1 MTKQNKIE
9 NLPTNQIVVKFEML
23 SPMLEAVFIEI
34 QNLSKKK
41 QNDPLNKLKVKM
53 VNKIL
58 DEFKE
63 ILADEPTIQFLDL
76 LDDQT
81 LPSNS
86 DCVLILAQY
95 RSALSQF
102 KSKFYYKSLY
112 SSKKIWHT
120 KEDPQNI

>member
-9 NLPTNQIVVKFEML
+9 NLPTNQIVEKFEML
-23 SPMLEAVFIEI
+23 SPMIDALFIEI

-41 QNDPLNKLKVKM
+41 QNDPLNELKVNM
-53 VNKIL
+53 INKIL
-58 DEFKE
+58 EELKE
-63 ILADEPTIQFLDL
+63 ILGNEPTIQFLDL

-86 DCVLILAQY
+86 DCVLILAKY

-102 KSKFYYKSLY
+102 ESKYYYRDLY
-112 SSKKIWHT
+112 SSDLRWHT
-120 KEDPQNI
+120 KENP

>member
-1 MTKQNKIE
+1 MTNKNKIE
-9 NLPTNQIVVKFEML
+9 NLPTNQIVEKFEML

-41 QNDPLNKLKVKM
+41 QNDLLNELKVNM
-53 VNKIL
+53 INKIL
-58 DEFKE
+58 EEFKE
-63 ILADEPTIQFLDL
+63 MLVDEPTIQFLDL
-76 LDDQT
+76 LDNQT

-102 KSKFYYKSLY
+102 KSKYYY
-112 SSKKIWHT
+112 GDIFSSEREWHT
-120 KEDPQNI
+120 KENP

>member
-1 MTKQNKIE
+1 MAEKTKTD
-9 NLPTNQIVVKFEML
+9 NLPTNRIVEKFEMS

-41 QNDPLNKLKVKM
+41 QNDPLNELKVKM
-53 VNKIL
+53 INKIL
-58 DEFKE
+58 GEVKE

-102 KSKFYYKSLY
+102 KSKYYHRSE
-112 SSKKIWHT
+112 WHT
-120 KEDPQNI
+120 KENPQLIY